1 MGASHEG
8 RTVVISGAAAGIG
21 QALAERL
28 AHDGA
33 RIVVADLSDA
43 GETIALVQRAGTE
56 ALGVRCDV
64 SSSEDVAEL
73 GRQARDRFGRVDIL
87 IHNAG
92 IYPLVPFSEMTF
104 EQWRKVLSVNLDSMY
119 HLTHEFLP
127 EMREQGWGRVLA
139 MVSNVFHA
147 GRGGFSHYVASKG
160 GLIGFV
166 RSLAAEVGQE
176 GVTVN
181 AIAPSLVHSKGTE
194 GFDYFADVEDLQVIK
209 RAQQPSDLTGATSFL
224 TSQDAS
230 FITGQTLVVDGGWV
244 RA

>member
-1 MGASHEG
+1 MSRSHAG
-8 RTVVISGAAAGIG
+8 RTAVISGAAAGIG
-21 QALAERL
+21 QALAQRL
-28 AHDGA
+28 ATDGA
-33 RIVVADLSDA
+33 QIVIADLGDA
-43 GETIALVQRAGTE
+43 ADTIALVEQAGSK

-64 SSSEDVAEL
+64 SSADDVADL
-73 GRQARDRFGRVDIL
+73 ARQARSHFGRVDVL

-92 IYPLVPFSEMTF
+92 IYPLTPFSEITF
-104 EQWRKVLSVNLDSMY
+104 EEWRKVMSVNLDSMY
-119 HLTHEFLP
+119 HLCHEFLP

-166 RSLAAEVGQE
+166 RSLAAEVGEE

-181 AIAPSLVHSKGTE
+181 AIAPSLVRSLGTT
-194 GFDYFADVEDLQVIK
+194 GFEYFEDIEQLQAIK

-224 TSQDAS
+224 TSDDAA

-244 RA
+244 RV

>member
-43 GETIALVQRAGTE
+43 RETIALVQRAGTE

-181 AIAPSLVHSKGTE
+181 AIAPSLVNSKGTE